1 MHADTNLFFGIVQ
14 VFLQLTDLTSDLLLD
29 VLLGLQ
35 SAGQLHVLIGLEEDR
50 GQGSGSLTHILK
62 SSFTRGAHQLDEA
75 VLYLGQ
81 LVFEVS
87 VLGQGSADGGLVALD
102 VLQNLE
108 SILSVFSGPLSLS
121 LQFFHPHF
129 LFLHQSAQLLVV
141 SHLQDTIEHC
151 NECLISQ
158 YVSVSLHR
166 SKCLHAAFQHIYA
179 DHASHDRCG
188 SPVLGTAD

>member
-1 MHADTNLFFGIVQ
+1 MQ

-50 GQGSGSLTHILK
+50 GQGSGVRFTHKHK
-62 SSFTRGAHQLDEA
+62 SSVTRAHQLDEA
-75 VLYLGQ
+75 VLQLGQ

-102 VLQNLE
+102 VLQNLQ
-108 SILSVFSGPLSLS
+108 SILSLFSGAFCLS
-121 LQFFHPHF
+121 LQFLQPHF

-141 SHLQDTIEHC
+141 SHLQDTIEHS
-151 NECLISQ
+151 NT
-158 YVSVSLHR
+158 SVIH
-166 SKCLHAAFQHIYA
+166 
-179 DHASHDRCG
+179 
-188 SPVLGTAD
+188 V